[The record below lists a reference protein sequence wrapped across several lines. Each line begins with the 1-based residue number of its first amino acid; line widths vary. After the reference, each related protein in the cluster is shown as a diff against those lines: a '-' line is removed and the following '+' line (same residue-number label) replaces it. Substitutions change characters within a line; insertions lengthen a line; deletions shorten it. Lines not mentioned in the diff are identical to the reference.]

1 MRHLRNVFALSIS
14 MLILSGCGQSGAL
27 YLPQDANQNKRAH
40 YLLYSNDQE
49 QAKAQTQTQTQEQAK
64 ASQTPVDAAVQTQ
77 QTQQQFDAPASAVH
91 SATE

>member
-40 YLLYSNDQE
+40 YLLYSSDQE
-49 QAKAQTQTQTQEQAK
+49 QAKAQTQTQEQAK